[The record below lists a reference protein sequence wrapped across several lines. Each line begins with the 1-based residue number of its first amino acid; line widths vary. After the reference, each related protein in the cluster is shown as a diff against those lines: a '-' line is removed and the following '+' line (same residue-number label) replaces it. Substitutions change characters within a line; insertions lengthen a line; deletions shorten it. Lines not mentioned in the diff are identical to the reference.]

1 MMFSRDR
8 TGQDRLPFRKEQG
21 EAGLMPPRAKMALS
35 LLLLGMLAL
44 GLEGLHAALVRGGRQ
59 ARLDRMAALA
69 RALELTDPALFTE
82 ARYVRHL
89 SQADLFTPFQDAP
102 VSLEHFPSGALV
114 LPPAH
119 LGRHGGGIMSGPAD
133 KGGWRP

>member
-1 MMFSRDR
+1 
-8 TGQDRLPFRKEQG
+8 
-21 EAGLMPPRAKMALS
+21 MPPRAKMALS
-35 LLLLGMLAL
+35 LLLLGLLAL
-44 GLEGLHAALVRGGRQ
+44 GLEGLHAAFVRGGHQ
-59 ARLDRMAALA
+59 ARLQRMAGLA

-102 VSLEHFPSGALV
+102 VSLEHFPSGSLV

-119 LGRHGGGIMSGPAD
+119 LGRHAGRIMSAPAD
-133 KGGWRP
+133 GKGER